1 MIDPSVSWE
10 RIYEVLERNPAILR
24 EGSLTARD
32 GDCRCCEFCITGI
45 GLIERALG
53 DLAGLL
59 RETRGE
65 LKPAGPIDELT
76 VPGGEDF

>member
-1 MIDPSVSWE
+1 MVFNGPRWRLQVLRVLRHRHRPHE
-10 RIYEVLERNPAILR
+10 RV
-24 EGSLTARD
+24 
-32 GDCRCCEFCITGI
+32 
-45 GLIERALG
+45 LG